1 MATPAIKRPLLLG
14 ITAGMRSQLPLALLA
29 LASRR
34 GLLNVG
40 PEPPWTWL
48 RLPKVGIA
56 TGLLAAGEIMNDK
69 LPITPSRLEPAPL
82 GGRLTFGALA
92 GAACS
97 PAERGSR
104 LQGALLGAA
113 GAGMGAYGGYRLR
126 AALGKDTGL
135 PDPVWGAVE
144 DGVALGIG
152 FLALQ
157 R

>member
-1 MATPAIKRPLLLG
+1 MAKPAITRPLLLG
-14 ITAGMRSQLPLALLA
+14 ILAGMRSQIPLMLLA

-34 GLLNVG
+34 GRVNVG
-40 PEPPWTWL
+40 SGAPWGWL
-48 RLPKVGIA
+48 RSSKVGIA
-56 TGLLAAGEIMNDK
+56 TSLLAAGEVVSDK
-69 LPITPSRLEPAPL
+69 LPIVPSRLEPAPL

-97 PAERGSR
+97 PARRGSR
-104 LQGALLGAA
+104 LRGALLGAA

-126 AALGKDTGL
+126 AMLRRDTGV

-144 DGVALGIG
+144 DGIALGIG
-152 FLALQ
+152 FLALK